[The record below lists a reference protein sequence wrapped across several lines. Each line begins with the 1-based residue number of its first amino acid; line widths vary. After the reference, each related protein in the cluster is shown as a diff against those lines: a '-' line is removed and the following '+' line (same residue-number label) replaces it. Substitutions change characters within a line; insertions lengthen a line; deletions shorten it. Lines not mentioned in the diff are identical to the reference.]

1 MPVRIDTFEVKPAR
15 RTDQGYLVAEGRAA
29 RAGVLTYRN
38 PDGSSRRELVP
49 EEELTRTDSLGS
61 IGLKPITDG
70 HPDQGV
76 VDVDNVTVEQKGV
89 SLQKVKYQDGFVDV
103 DILITDPDLAEAVE
117 RGDKE
122 ELSLGY
128 HLDELD
134 ETPGEHPE
142 YGRYDAIQRGRI
154 ANHLAVVERGRAGP
168 DVRVRTDSGDS
179 DIAYYREDFCG
190 YWGITD
196 DDLPMRVKELD
207 DDRRQQWLDAYHD
220 AYWDDRLEDEP
231 PSVRSEAAENQADI
245 VVFEDSREDH
255 TMADTEENQEP
266 EAADQ
271 DQADDGDRLDG
282 DLEAKVDLALEAI
295 DDLREDAEDEDKPG
309 YEDQLEVI
317 ADAMSGV
324 TDAISQHRSK
334 ADELQ
339 AQVDALMSEFS
350 QDEEDGDMEEHD
362 REDEERND
370 SADKPE
376 DQAPDGLTRQDMLD
390 WHNERKELETVAE
403 DLRVDGYEE
412 QSNAELRRSIVEE
425 HFGEERTDATDG
437 EIKGEFR
444 AVKAIRRKR
453 ADSYNSASETV
464 RKGRQDGVGSKR
476 KSDKAQERYHRR
488 MLNGGVDPEERNDSK
503 IDRLLDALEG

>member
-1 MPVRIDTFEVKPAR
+1 MT
-15 RTDQGYLVAEGRAA
+15 
-29 RAGVLTYRN
+29 
-38 PDGSSRRELVP
+38 
-49 EEELTRTDSLGS
+49 
-61 IGLKPITDG
+61 
-70 HPDQGV
+70 
-76 VDVDNVTVEQKGV
+76 
-89 SLQKVKYQDGFVDV
+89 
-103 DILITDPDLAEAVE
+103 
-117 RGDKE
+117 
-122 ELSLGY
+122 
-128 HLDELD
+128 
-134 ETPGEHPE
+134 
-142 YGRYDAIQRGRI
+142 
-154 ANHLAVVERGRAGP
+154 
-168 DVRVRTDSGDS
+168 
-179 DIAYYREDFCG
+179 
-190 YWGITD
+190 
-196 DDLPMRVKELD
+196 
-207 DDRRQQWLDAYHD
+207 
-220 AYWDDRLEDEP
+220 
-231 PSVRSEAAENQADI
+231 
-245 VVFEDSREDH
+245 
-255 TMADTEENQEP
+255 DTEENQEP

-271 DQADDGDRLDG
+271 DQTDDSDRLDG

-295 DDLREDAEDEDKPG
+295 DDLREDAEDKDKPG

-362 REDEERND
+362 REDEDRND

-503 IDRLLDALEG
+503 IDRLLDALED